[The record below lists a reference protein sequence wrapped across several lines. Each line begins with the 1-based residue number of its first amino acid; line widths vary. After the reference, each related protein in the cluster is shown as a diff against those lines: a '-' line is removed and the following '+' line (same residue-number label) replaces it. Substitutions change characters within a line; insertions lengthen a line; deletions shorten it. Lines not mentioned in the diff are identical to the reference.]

1 MGRYVL
7 FPPAG
12 SLHHYCFYADH
23 YNITASPV
31 RGFVAAAAAGERE
44 PALTHAAQIR
54 KAPHWPHPSTSA
66 DSRACFVS
74 IALAQT
80 ERRPHVQASLADSL
94 GRPTACAAVANL
106 LRRTLG
112 RSRWTSAATMPSA
125 PVRTAAA
132 VSLARSSAQTTSNV
146 AVASAATVTA
156 SNTTNGNTA
165 THRYRR

>member
-23 YNITASPV
+23 YNMTASPV

-66 DSRACFVS
+66 DSRACLVS
-74 IALAQT
+74 IAPALT
-80 ERRPHVQASLADSL
+80 ERRPMCKPHWL
-94 GRPTACAAVANL
+94 TA
-106 LRRTLG
+106 
-112 RSRWTSAATMPSA
+112 
-125 PVRTAAA
+125 
-132 VSLARSSAQTTSNV
+132 
-146 AVASAATVTA
+146 
-156 SNTTNGNTA
+156 
-165 THRYRR
+165 